1 MPGRISDHRKRART
15 MRRDAHTLWGALSA
29 AVLFTAALTAKSV
42 ADFTRTGPAIRA
54 QIEAHYFGYAVYAVG
69 RLAAAA
75 LVIAAVLAILGA
87 AVKEAALPGGRR
99 PWLSGFV
106 AGAAGIAIGTGVAFA
121 WALVHEPSTLV
132 ASWLYDVGHLV
143 RWWFWIPKGVL
154 GPLLA
159 ASVALAGTC
168 AVVWAGRSVGWRPT
182 MALAALIAAGVAVV
196 LLVHSARAGVA
207 ASAGSIA
214 REGRPN
220 ILIIASDTL
229 RADRLGIAGYAR
241 NLTPTI
247 DGLARRGTWLA
258 ETYVP
263 IARTAPSITTI
274 LTGAWP
280 RRHGVTTNFI
290 RDEQRILPVRALP
303 EVLRAAGYR
312 TAAVGD
318 WAASDLGKIAF
329 GFDVLRVAPDQW
341 NIKYLLRQGPKD
353 LRLFLA
359 LFTHNSLGRM
369 LLPEIYYLAGRPL
382 TRDVGRMARRLI
394 DELRAEGQ
402 PFFLFTFIATT
413 HAPFGTE
420 YPYYTMFSGPDYKGR
435 SKFCM
440 TEVFSPEAI
449 AKRQAQGREAFD
461 VQQIVDLY
469 DAGVRRFD
477 DEVRAI
483 LEHLEDRGLID
494 NTIVVVLSDHGT
506 DLFERGTWGQ
516 GNTVIGEDPSN
527 RIPLVIAGPGVPTRT
542 VRATVRSVDIAPT
555 IVELAGIEPG
565 VLGAD
570 GQSLAAYLD
579 GRDKGDR
586 AAYMATGAWL
596 ARVAGMADDHVRVP
610 PLIELLEIPDQESGT
625 IALSEKARAMIEA
638 ARDRAVR
645 WGRWKLVRIPAVGGP
660 RYALYDRVRPE
671 DGDQAER
678 HPEVAQCLRRAL
690 DLWVA
695 DPAAAPMALECKGE
709 A

>member
-1 MPGRISDHRKRART
+1 
-15 MRRDAHTLWGALSA
+15 MRRGMRTLWGTLTA

-69 RLAAAA
+69 RLAAAS
-75 LVIAAVLAILGA
+75 LVITALLAILGA

-106 AGAAGIAIGTGVAFA
+106 AGSAGIAIGTGMAFA
-121 WALVHEPSTLV
+121 WALVQEPSTIV

-143 RWWFWIPKGVL
+143 RWWFWIPKG
-154 GPLLA
+154 
-159 ASVALAGTC
+159 
-168 AVVWAGRSVGWRPT
+168 
-182 MALAALIAAGVAVV
+182 ALAALLAGSVAVAGTCTVVWVGRTAGWRLTMALGALVAAGVSVA
-196 LLVHSARAGVA
+196 LLVYAGRAGGGASA
-207 ASAGSIA
+207 ASGAG
-214 REGRPN
+214 EGRPN
-220 ILIIASDTL
+220 IVVIASDTL
-229 RADRLGIAGYAR
+229 RADRLGIAGYER
-241 NLTPTI
+241 NLTPAI
-247 DGLARRGTWLA
+247 DALARRGAWFA

-290 RDEQRILPVRALP
+290 RDEQRRLPVRALP
-303 EVLRAAGYR
+303 EILRAAGYR

-318 WAASDLGKIAF
+318 WAASDLGKITF

-359 LFTHNSLGRM
+359 LFTHNSLGRI

-382 TRDVGRMARRLI
+382 TRDVGRMARRVI
-394 DELRAEGQ
+394 DELHAEGQ
-402 PFFLFTFIATT
+402 PFFLLTFVATT

-440 TEVFSPEAI
+440 TGVFSPEAI

-483 LEHLEDRGLID
+483 LGHLESRGLID
-494 NTIVVVLSDHGT
+494 KTIVIVTSDHGT

-527 RIPLVIAGPGVPTRT
+527 RIPFVISGPGISERKVA
-542 VRATVRSVDIAPT
+542 ATVRSVDIAPT
-555 IVELAGIEPG
+555 ILELAGIEPAL
-565 VLGAD
+565 LGTD
-570 GQSLAAYLD
+570 GRSLTGYLD
-579 GRDKGDR
+579 GREKGDR

-610 PLIELLEIPDQESGT
+610 PLIELLEIPDRESGT
-625 IALSEKARAMIEA
+625 IAMSETGRALVEA

-645 WGRWKLVRIPAVGGP
+645 WGRWKLVRVPAVSGP
-660 RYALYDRVRPE
+660 RYALYDSFRPGG
-671 DGDQAER
+671 GDQSER
-678 HPEVAQCLRRAL
+678 HPEVAQCLQRAL

-695 DPAAAPMALECKGE
+695 DPAAAPLVPECKGGG
-709 A
+709 